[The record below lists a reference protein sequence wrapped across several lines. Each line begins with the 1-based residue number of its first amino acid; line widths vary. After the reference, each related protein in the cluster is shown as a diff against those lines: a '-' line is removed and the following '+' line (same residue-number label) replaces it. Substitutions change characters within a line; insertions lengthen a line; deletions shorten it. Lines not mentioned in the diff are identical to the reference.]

1 MSKKSEEEDR
11 KLFLFFLE
19 NGYFPDDFDYKKNNE
34 YIKKENIDKK
44 NKEIYKNNN
53 KELEENNFLKEELA
67 YTKED
72 EEMFLSAIENLDCT
86 NHSKKSIYE
95 RKINTKFKPNIKNAV
110 PKERLDL
117 HGLTS
122 DRALIEVKHFIYECK
137 KNKISPILIIHGKGF
152 GSENRIPVLKNLV
165 EYYLA
170 TEGKNHIKYFSDAP
184 INLGGSGAKIIY
196 LDI

>member
-1 MSKKSEEEDR
+1 MPKNSEEEERRLFEFYLEHGHFPDEFNDR
-11 KLFLFFLE
+11 KE
-19 NGYFPDDFDYKKNNE
+19 D
-34 YIKKENIDKK
+34 IKKEFNKNKIDKENNI
-44 NKEIYKNNN
+44 NKEIQINS
-53 KELEENNFLKEELA
+53 KEELA

-86 NHSKKSIYE
+86 NHSKKSIHD
-95 RKINTKFKPNIKNAV
+95 RKVNTKFKPNIKNAI
-110 PKERLDL
+110 PKDRLDL

-122 DRALIEVKHFIYECK
+122 ERALIEIKHFIYECK

-170 TEGKNHIKYFSDAP
+170 TDGKNHIKYYSDAP

>member
-1 MSKKSEEEDR
+1 MSKNSEEEER
-11 KLFLFFLE
+11 RLFEFYLE
-19 NGYFPDDFDYKKNNE
+19 HGYLPDEFNN
-34 YIKKENIDKK
+34 KKENIKKEFKKDKIQK
-44 NKEIYKNNN
+44 ENNSNKEN
-53 KELEENNFLKEELA
+53 KTDSKEELA

-72 EEMFLSAIENLDCT
+72 EEMFLRAIENLDCT
-86 NHSKKSIYE
+86 NHSKKSIYD
-95 RKINTKFKPNIKNAV
+95 RRVNTKFKPNIKNAV

-122 DRALIEVKHFIYECK
+122 ERALIEIKHFIYECK

-170 TEGKNHIKYFSDAP
+170 TEGKNYIKFSSDAP

>member
-1 MSKKSEEEDR
+1 MSKNSEEEER
-11 KLFLFFLE
+11 RLFEFYLE
-19 NGYFPDDFDYKKNNE
+19 HGHFPDEFNDKKE
-34 YIKKENIDKK
+34 DIKKEFNKNKIDKENNF
-44 NKEIYKNNN
+44 NKEIQINS
-53 KELEENNFLKEELA
+53 KEELA

-86 NHSKKSIYE
+86 NHSKKSIHD
-95 RKINTKFKPNIKNAV
+95 RKVNTKFKPNIKNAI
-110 PKERLDL
+110 PKDRLDL

-122 DRALIEVKHFIYECK
+122 ERALIEIKHFIYECQ

-170 TEGKNHIKYFSDAP
+170 TDGKNYIKYSSDAP

>member
-1 MSKKSEEEDR
+1 MSKNSEEEER
-11 KLFLFFLE
+11 RLFEFYLE
-19 NGYFPDDFDYKKNNE
+19 HGYLPDEFNN
-34 YIKKENIDKK
+34 KKENIKK
-44 NKEIYKNNN
+44 EFKKYKIQKENNSNKEN
-53 KELEENNFLKEELA
+53 KTDSKEELA

-86 NHSKKSIYE
+86 NHSKKSIYD
-95 RKINTKFKPNIKNAV
+95 RRVNTKFKPNIKNAV

-122 DRALIEVKHFIYECK
+122 ERALIEIKHFIYECK
-137 KNKISPILIIHGKGF
+137 KNKTSPILIIHGKGF

-170 TEGKNHIKYFSDAP
+170 TEGKNYIKFSSDAP

>member
-1 MSKKSEEEDR
+1 MPKNSEEEER
-11 KLFLFFLE
+11 RLFEFYLE
-19 NGYFPDDFDYKKNNE
+19 HGYVPDEFNK
-34 YIKKENIDKK
+34 KKENIKKEFNKDKIHK
-44 NKEIYKNNN
+44 ENNINKEIQIDS
-53 KELEENNFLKEELA
+53 KEELA

-86 NHSKKSIYE
+86 NHSKKSIHD
-95 RKINTKFKPNIKNAV
+95 RKVNTKFKPNIKNAV
-110 PKERLDL
+110 PKDRLDL

-122 DRALIEVKHFIYECK
+122 ERALIEIKHFIYECK
-137 KNKISPILIIHGKGF
+137 KNKLSPILIIHGKGF

-170 TEGKNHIKYFSDAP
+170 TEGKNHIKYYSDAP

>member
-1 MSKKSEEEDR
+1 MSKNSEEEEKR
-11 KLFLFFLE
+11 LFEFYLDH
-19 NGYFPDDFDYKKNNE
+19 GYIPDEFNKKKE
-34 YIKKENIDKK
+34 DIKKEFNKNKIDKENNI
-44 NKEIYKNNN
+44 NKEIQIDS
-53 KELEENNFLKEELA
+53 KEELA

-86 NHSKKSIYE
+86 NHSKKSIHD
-95 RKINTKFKPNIKNAV
+95 RKVNTKFKPNIKNAV
-110 PKERLDL
+110 PKDRLDL

-122 DRALIEVKHFIYECK
+122 ERALIEIKHFIYECK

-170 TEGKNHIKYFSDAP
+170 TEGKNYIKYYSDAP

>member
-1 MSKKSEEEDR
+1 MSKNSEEEER
-11 KLFLFFLE
+11 RLFEFYLDH
-19 NGYFPDDFDYKKNNE
+19 GYIPDEFNKKKE
-34 YIKKENIDKK
+34 DIKKEFNKNKIDKENNL
-44 NKEIYKNNN
+44 NKEIQIDS
-53 KELEENNFLKEELA
+53 KEELA

-86 NHSKKSIYE
+86 NHSKKSIHD
-95 RKINTKFKPNIKNAV
+95 RKVNTKFKPNIKNAV
-110 PKERLDL
+110 PKDRLDL

-122 DRALIEVKHFIYECK
+122 ERALIEIKHFIYECK

-170 TEGKNHIKYFSDAP
+170 TEGKNYIKYYSDAP

>member
-1 MSKKSEEEDR
+1 MSKNSEEEER
-11 KLFLFFLE
+11 RLFEFYLE
-19 NGYFPDDFDYKKNNE
+19 HGYLPDEFNN
-34 YIKKENIDKK
+34 KKENIKKEFKKDKIQK
-44 NKEIYKNNN
+44 ENNSNKEN
-53 KELEENNFLKEELA
+53 KTDSKEELA

-86 NHSKKSIYE
+86 NHSKKSIYD
-95 RKINTKFKPNIKNAV
+95 RRVNTKFKPNIKNAV

-122 DRALIEVKHFIYECK
+122 ERALIEIKHFIYECK

-170 TEGKNHIKYFSDAP
+170 TEGKNYIKFSSDVP

>member
-1 MSKKSEEEDR
+1 MPKNSEEEER
-11 KLFLFFLE
+11 RLFEFYLE
-19 NGYFPDDFDYKKNNE
+19 HGHFPDDFNNKKE
-34 YIKKENIDKK
+34 DIKKEFDKSKIDKENNL
-44 NKEIYKNNN
+44 NKEIQINS
-53 KELEENNFLKEELA
+53 KEELA

-86 NHSKKSIYE
+86 NHSKKSIHD
-95 RKINTKFKPNIKNAV
+95 RKVNTKFKPNIKNAV
-110 PKERLDL
+110 PKDRLDL

-122 DRALIEVKHFIYECK
+122 ERALIEIKHFIYECK

-170 TEGKNHIKYFSDAP
+170 TEGKNYIKYYSDAP

>member
-1 MSKKSEEEDR
+1 MPKNSEEEER
-11 KLFLFFLE
+11 RLFEFYLE
-19 NGYFPDDFDYKKNNE
+19 HGYVPDEFNKKKE
-34 YIKKENIDKK
+34 DIKKEFNKDKIDKENNL
-44 NKEIYKNNN
+44 NKEIQINS
-53 KELEENNFLKEELA
+53 KEELD

-86 NHSKKSIYE
+86 NHSKKSIHD
-95 RKINTKFKPNIKNAV
+95 RKVNTKFKPNIKNAI
-110 PKERLDL
+110 PKDRLDL

-122 DRALIEVKHFIYECK
+122 ERALIEIKHFIYECK

-165 EYYLA
+165 EYYLV
-170 TEGKNHIKYFSDAP
+170 TEGKNHIKYYSDAP

>member
-1 MSKKSEEEDR
+1 MTKNSEEEER
-11 KLFLFFLE
+11 RLFEFYLE
-19 NGYFPDDFDYKKNNE
+19 HGYVPDEFNKKKE
-34 YIKKENIDKK
+34 DIKKEFNKDKIDKENNL
-44 NKEIYKNNN
+44 NKEIQINS
-53 KELEENNFLKEELA
+53 KEELA

-86 NHSKKSIYE
+86 NHSKKSIHD
-95 RKINTKFKPNIKNAV
+95 RKVNTKFKPNIKNAI
-110 PKERLDL
+110 PKDRLDL

-122 DRALIEVKHFIYECK
+122 ERALIEIKHFIYECK

-165 EYYLA
+165 EYYLV
-170 TEGKNHIKYFSDAP
+170 TEGKNHIKYYSDAP

>member
-1 MSKKSEEEDR
+1 MSKNSEEEEKR
-11 KLFLFFLE
+11 LFEFYLDH
-19 NGYFPDDFDYKKNNE
+19 GYIPDEFNKKKE
-34 YIKKENIDKK
+34 DIKKEFNKNKIDKENNL
-44 NKEIYKNNN
+44 NKEIQIDS
-53 KELEENNFLKEELA
+53 KEELA

-86 NHSKKSIYE
+86 NHSKKSIQD
-95 RKINTKFKPNIKNAV
+95 RKINIKFKPNIKNV
-110 PKERLDL
+110 IPKDRLDL

-137 KNKISPILIIHGKGF
+137 KNRVSPILIIHGKGF

-170 TEGKNHIKYFSDAP
+170 TEGKHYIKYADDAP
-184 INLGGSGAKIIY
+184 IHLGGSGAKIIF
-196 LDI
+196 LNI